1 MPRTLY
7 ALLVGIDQYKP
18 PIPRLYGWI
27 NDIDEIE
34 AYLNARADMV
44 EVRILALRNE
54 QATREAVIDGFR
66 GHLAGAGP
74 GDVTLF
80 YYAGHGSQEQ
90 APEQF
95 WHLEPDRRDE
105 TLVCYDS
112 RTPGCWDLADKEL
125 ARLIDEV
132 TDRAGH
138 VAVILDC
145 CHSGAGTRGEL
156 AEGVTIRRA
165 PIDGRIRPLD
175 SFLAGVVEEG
185 AGDSRAGC
193 GRAPCPLGL
202 GGWHQGPA
210 RPVGGL
216 PRQPDGQGAHL
227 WRPAPR
233 RLLLLPRRHPPD
245 RRRPA
250 DLPRPFRPC
259 RLPGAIS
266 CVAAVAPDRGRPHG
280 GLRGYPERN
289 PLNIKELRMTLNM
302 ARWGDPLEL
311 QGKPNAS
318 TTDYAP

>member
-1 MPRTLY
+1 MNRPGTDRRAFSRRTSNPPQLASCEGQSRCPVHSTHCSWGSTSTSPRSRGSTAGSMTLTKSKPTSMP
-7 ALLVGIDQYKP
+7 ALTWS
-18 PIPRLYGWI
+18 RC
-27 NDIDEIE
+27 EF
-34 AYLNARADMV
+34 
-44 EVRILALRNE
+44 LALRNE

-95 WHLEPDRRDE
+95 WHLEPDRLDE

-193 GRAPCPLGL
+193 GRRAL
-202 GGWHQGPA
+202 PA
-210 RPVGGL
+210 RAGRLAP
-216 PRQPDGQGAHL
+216 GAGTSC
-227 WRPAPR
+227 WRPAATA
-233 RLLLLPRRHPPD
+233 
-245 RRRPA
+245 RRPRST
-250 DLPRPFRPC
+250 P
-259 RLPGAIS
+259 
-266 CVAAVAPDRGRPHG
+266 VAAGAAAPSPTSSSTPSRPS
-280 GLRGYPERN
+280 
-289 PLNIKELRMTLNM
+289 
-302 ARWGDPLEL
+302 A
-311 QGKPNAS
+311 AS
-318 TTDYAP
+318 